1 MKLIEHV
8 IIVEDD
14 PIASLI
20 ISKKIEKHPCFI
32 HSMAFAN
39 GQLSIDYI
47 RSAFNHNGVLPDL
60 ILLDINM
67 PVMNG
72 WEFLDAFRCLEKWKE
87 VPVIMLTSSIDPQ
100 EIEKSRTYKEVKGY
114 FSKPLTTDILD
125 QIITLIE

>member
-1 MKLIEHV
+1 MKQIENV

-20 ISKKIEKHPCFI
+20 ISKEIERHPRFI
-32 HSMAFAN
+32 LSMAFSN
-39 GQLSIDYI
+39 GKLSIDYI
-47 RSAFNHNGVLPDL
+47 KSAFEQKGVLPDL

-72 WEFLDAFRCLEKWKE
+72 WEFLDAFQNLERRKE

-100 EIEKSRTYKEVKGY
+100 DIEKARSYKEVKGY
-114 FSKPLTTDILD
+114 FSKPLTNESLD
-125 QIITLIE
+125 QIVAIIR